1 MMTRARFL
9 ATAALGATACQRS
22 TKKRIGV
29 VPKAT
34 SHLFFLSVKKGA
46 EAAANEA
53 GVEMIWN
60 GPQDETD
67 HNRQIQ
73 VVDSLV
79 AQRVDA
85 IALSATDERALVPAA
100 ERVAK
105 AGIPLSVFDSGVNFD
120 GYVTFVATG
129 NREAGVTAARTL
141 AKLVG
146 GQGKV
151 VMVMHK
157 PGGLSTVLREEGFL
171 ATMKAE
177 FPAVT
182 VAQGQY
188 GMADAAKARAAAENL
203 LTAHPDLNGIFA
215 TSEAS
220 SLGSIQ
226 ALRSRSLAGKVK
238 LITFDT
244 SDTHV
249 EALKDG
255 TIDVMMVQDSFQ
267 IGYHAVRSLVLKL
280 AGEAPRKQIDLPA
293 REITLKDLAQPGVR
307 TLLGLPQE

>member
-9 ATAALGATACQRS
+9 TAAALAATACQRS
-22 TKKRIGV
+22 GKKRIGV

-46 EAAANEA
+46 EAAAKEA
-53 GVEMIWN
+53 DVEMIWN

-73 VVDSLV
+73 IVDSLI
-79 AQRVDA
+79 AQRVDG
-85 IALSATDERALVPAA
+85 IALSATDERALAPAA
-100 ERVAK
+100 ERAVK
-105 AGIPLSVFDSGVNFD
+105 AGIPLSVFDSGVNYD
-120 GYVTFVATG
+120 GYITFVATG
-129 NREAGVTAARTL
+129 NREAGQTAARWLTTL
-141 AKLVG
+141 IG
-146 GQGKV
+146 GKGKV
-151 VMVMHK
+151 AMVMHK

-171 ATMKAE
+171 ATMSKDY
-177 FPAVT
+177 PAVT

-188 GMADAAKARAAAENL
+188 GMADAAKARAAAENI
-203 LTAHPDLNGIFA
+203 LTAHPDLAGIFA

-226 ALRSRSLAGKVK
+226 ALRARGLAKKVK

-249 EALKDG
+249 EALRDG
-255 TIDVMMVQDSFQ
+255 TIDIMLVQDSFQ
-267 IGYHAVRSLVLKL
+267 IGYHAVRSLVIQL
-280 AGEAPRKQIDLPA
+280 AGGIPRKRIDLPA
-293 REITLKDLAQPGVR
+293 RQIFLKDLDTPGTR
-307 TLLGLPQE
+307 TLLGLKG